1 MPNLMISLLDKKLQP
16 IGAFTREQISA
27 RLQTGETALTDY
39 AHVEGLNKWTPL
51 GEVLDHLDGKTPSGS
66 AFVPVGDP
74 LAENLEHAGYAGFW
88 LRVAAYII
96 DRIIIDIP
104 LLPFS
109 FVVGVIYGIAEMQHD
124 PHPPMGFLNKDGSL
138 NVSFCIFELCMVL
151 FALVVNW
158 LYFSLQESSSAQ
170 ATVGKRLLKL
180 KVTDLSGNRISF
192 GHATGRYFGKI
203 LSGITLGFGFMM
215 AGFTEYKQ
223 ALHDML
229 AGTLVVKK

>member
-1 MPNLMISLLDKKLQP
+1 MPNLMISLLDKKHQP

-27 RLQTGETALTDY
+27 RLQSGETALTDF
-39 AHVEGLNKWTPL
+39 AHVEGLSKWTPL
-51 GEVLDHLDGKTPSGS
+51 GEVLDHLDGKTPIS
-66 AFVPVGDP
+66 AGDA
-74 LAENLEHAGYAGFW
+74 LAGNLEHAGYAGFW

-104 LLPFS
+104 LLPVS
-109 FVVGVIYGIAEMQHD
+109 FIAGVIYGIVEVRYES
-124 PHPPMGFLNKDGSL
+124 HPPLGFLNKDGSL
-138 NVSFCIFELCMVL
+138 NVSFYIFELCMVL

-180 KVTDLSGNRISF
+180 KVTDLSGNRIGF
-192 GHATGRYFGKI
+192 GHATGRYFSKI
-203 LSGITLGFGFMM
+203 LSGFTLGFGFMM